1 MPNQKLA
8 ILLVFISVLV
18 GIAITYGIPKPIETN
33 LEIDWVTTPRE
44 ISQFELKVENNA
56 FTKRSLLGQWNIVLF
71 GYLHCPDICPTGLM
85 QMSKLAKQL
94 SDTTLEDKV
103 QFIFVSIDPN
113 RDSTE
118 ALKQY
123 VQYFN
128 SDFLGA
134 TGEHQALKKFTSE
147 LGVHYEIVDDNSEY
161 SVAHSVHFSL
171 IDSDGFYRGR
181 IQPNFNSEELIKELK
196 TNIKK
201 GK

>member
-1 MPNQKLA
+1 MPNQKFA

-18 GIAITYGIPKPIETN
+18 GIAITYSIPKPIETN
-33 LEIDWVTTPRE
+33 LEIDWATTPRE

-56 FTKRSLLGQWNIVLF
+56 FTNRSLLGRWNIVLF

-94 SDTTLEDKV
+94 SNTTLKDKV
-103 QFIFVSIDPN
+103 QFIFVSVDPN

-196 TNIKK
+196 TRIKQ
-201 GK
+201 GN

>member
-1 MPNQKLA
+1 MPNQQLA
-8 ILLVFISVLV
+8 ILLVFTSVLV
-18 GIAITYGIPKPIETN
+18 GIVITYSIPKPIETN
-33 LEIDWVTTPRE
+33 LEIEWATTPRE

-56 FTKRSLLGQWNIVLF
+56 FTKQSLLGRWNIVLF

-94 SDTTLEDKV
+94 SDATLEDKV

-134 TGEHQALKKFTSE
+134 TGDHQELKKLTGQ
-147 LGVHYEIVDDNSEY
+147 LGVHYEIVDDNGEY

-181 IQPNFNSEELIKELK
+181 IQPDFNSEELIKELK
-196 TNIKK
+196 TSIM
-201 GK
+201 

>member
-1 MPNQKLA
+1 MPNQQLA
-8 ILLVFISVLV
+8 ILLVFTSVLV
-18 GIAITYGIPKPIETN
+18 GIVITYGIPKPSETN

-44 ISQFELKVENNA
+44 ISQFELEMENKALTN
-56 FTKRSLLGQWNIVLF
+56 RSLLGQWNIVLF

-94 SDTTLEDKV
+94 SNTTLEDKV

-134 TGEHQALKKFTSE
+134 TGEHQELKKVTSE
-147 LGVHYEIVDDNSEY
+147 LGVHYEIVDGNREY

-181 IQPNFNSEELIKELK
+181 IQPDFNSEELIKELK
-196 TNIKK
+196 TSIM
-201 GK
+201 

>member
-8 ILLVFISVLV
+8 ILLVFVSLLA
-18 GIAITYGIPKPIETN
+18 GIAITNSIPKSDQKIS
-33 LEIDWVTTPRE
+33 EINWVTTPRK
-44 ISQFELKVENNA
+44 ISRFELEMENKVLNNQ
-56 FTKRSLLGQWNIVLF
+56 SLLGRWNIVLF

-94 SDTTLEDKV
+94 SATTPEDQI

-113 RDSTE
+113 RDSTK

-128 SDFLGA
+128 SEFIGA
-134 TGEHQALKKFTSE
+134 TGDHQALKTFTSE
-147 LGVHYEIVDDNSEY
+147 LGVHYQIVDDDGEY

-181 IQPNFNSEELIKELK
+181 IQSDFNTKELIKELK
-196 TNIKK
+196 TTINQEE
-201 GK
+201 